1 MEHSLTKNKTI
12 YWYNMAEFVYDP
24 NCPYCKG
31 TGQVPMLIRS
41 KPCLDCK
48 KNYTTETR
56 SDNEIII
63 LEEDFGDKI

>member
-1 MEHSLTKNKTI
+1 
-12 YWYNMAEFVYDP
+12 MAEFVYDP